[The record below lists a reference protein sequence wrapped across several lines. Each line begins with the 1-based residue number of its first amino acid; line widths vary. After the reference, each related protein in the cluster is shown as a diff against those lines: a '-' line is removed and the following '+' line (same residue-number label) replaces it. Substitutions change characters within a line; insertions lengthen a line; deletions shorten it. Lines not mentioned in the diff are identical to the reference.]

1 MKTKKMSFEFMNIKL
16 EIRNKLDKII
26 KSEEQKSNELALQ
39 VIKFYEENN
48 ALPVKTS
55 ENEWEKELATFLSLY
70 KKFVKLNTD
79 RFEV

>member
-1 MKTKKMSFEFMNIKL
+1 MNIKL

-26 KSEEQKSNELALQ
+26 KLEEQKSNELALQ

-55 ENEWEKELATFLSLY
+55 ENEWEKELAHFLNLY
-70 KKFVKLNTD
+70 KKFNKIHTD

>member
-1 MKTKKMSFEFMNIKL
+1 M
-16 EIRNKLDKII
+16 
-26 KSEEQKSNELALQ
+26 ALQ

-55 ENEWEKELATFLSLY
+55 ENEWEKELAQFLNKY
-70 KKFVKLNTD
+70 KKFIKLNID

>member
-1 MKTKKMSFEFMNIKL
+1 MSFEFMNIKL
-16 EIRNKLDKII
+16 EIRNRLDKII
-26 KSEEQKSNELALQ
+26 KSEEDKSNEMALQ

-55 ENEWEKELATFLSLY
+55 ENEWEKELAQFLNKY
-70 KKFVKLNTD
+70 KKFIKLNID